1 MLLQLAWRALR
12 EVDPKLLLSFAI
24 NCGLKGMNSV
34 RRFEQRMRREEFFPP
49 FLFISITNSCQLRC
63 QGCWVD
69 VDQRRRYIDLA
80 SMNRLIT
87 EARKMGNSFFGLLG
101 GEPLL
106 HPQFLDILEAHT
118 DCYFQVFTNGHL
130 LTDELCR
137 NLRRLGNATPLISIE
152 GSEAIS
158 DQRRGRSGVFSK
170 TLAGLESC
178 HRNKLLTGVATSV
191 CQSNFDDL
199 VSEKWLSRL
208 IDLGVHY
215 VWYYTYR
222 VVGPRPAPEL
232 ALRPEQALQL
242 RKFIVDARCRF
253 PIGIVDAYWDDQ
265 GKALCPMAMGISHH
279 IGPGGDVEPCPIIQF
294 AKETIY
300 DRRCINDVV
309 SRSRFLADF
318 RRTAAATTR
327 GCIVLER
334 PDLIRELVLR
344 HGARDSTQRQTALA
358 ELDAMQPRP
367 SQHDP
372 KNQVP
377 EKHWAYRLAKK
388 HWFFGFGAYA

>member
-1 MLLQLAWRALR
+1 MLLKLAWRALR

-34 RRFEQRMRREEFFPP
+34 RRFEQRLRREEFFPP

-69 VDQRRRYIDLA
+69 VDQPRRYIDLA

-158 DQRRGRSGVFSK
+158 DQRRGRSGVFNK
-170 TLAGLESC
+170 TLAGLENC
-178 HRNKLLTGVATSV
+178 HRNKLLTGVASSV

-199 VSEKWLSRL
+199 VSERWLSRL

-242 RKFIVDARCRF
+242 RKFIVRRPLPF
-253 PIGIVDAYWDDQ
+253 P
-265 GKALCPMAMGISHH
+265 H
-279 IGPGGDVEPCPIIQF
+279 
-294 AKETIY
+294 
-300 DRRCINDVV
+300 RN
-309 SRSRFLADF
+309 
-318 RRTAAATTR
+318 R
-327 GCIVLER
+327 GCL
-334 PDLIRELVLR
+334 L
-344 HGARDSTQRQTALA
+344 G
-358 ELDAMQPRP
+358 
-367 SQHDP
+367 
-372 KNQVP
+372 
-377 EKHWAYRLAKK
+377 
-388 HWFFGFGAYA
+388 